1 MKMLS
6 TDLISF
12 LNDKVAQYNQVNF
25 IPNDPIS
32 IPHRYTLKEDIEIAG
47 FLSSVI
53 AWGRRDLILAKAN
66 LWMELMDD
74 SPYDF
79 LMNASDDDMYVF
91 ERFYYR
97 TFSSADCLYF
107 IKALRSIYQECGG
120 LEAVFNQ
127 GYALGGVR
135 EALIL
140 FRSVFLSFNPP
151 DRTQKHVANV
161 LKGSSAKRLNMF
173 LRWMVRFDD
182 RGVDFGLWKSIQA
195 SDLYLPL
202 DLHTGNVSRKIGL
215 LTRTQNDWKAVD
227 ELTRN
232 LRLLDPSDPVKY
244 DYALFSLGVNEHF

>member
-1 MKMLS
+1 ML
-6 TDLISF
+6 
-12 LNDKVAQYNQVNF
+12 Y
-25 IPNDPIS
+25 
-32 IPHRYTLKEDIEIAG
+32 E
-47 FLSSVI
+47 VI
-53 AWGRRDLILAKAN
+53 
-66 LWMELMDD
+66 
-74 SPYDF
+74 
-79 LMNASDDDMYVF
+79 
-91 ERFYYR
+91 
-97 TFSSADCLYF
+97 T

-135 EALIL
+135 EALIH

-202 DLHTGNVSRKIGL
+202 DLHVITSYSIHYTKLYESIFLPL
-215 LTRTQNDWKAVD
+215 L
-227 ELTRN
+227 
-232 LRLLDPSDPVKY
+232 
-244 DYALFSLGVNEHF
+244 